1 MASPDKIP
9 VLISHFHV
17 NRYVTRLNGASSM
30 ISLNQENYEKL
41 LQPSQRAMLQHEV
54 LKISVV
60 VLIRDTYTSIP
71 KYKK

>member
-1 MASPDKIP
+1 MWT
-9 VLISHFHV
+9 
-17 NRYVTRLNGASSM
+17 VTLPRLNGASSM

-41 LQPSQRAMLQHEV
+41 LQPSQRAMPQHEV

-60 VLIRDTYTSIP
+60 VLIRDTNTSIP